1 VIRVLLV
8 DDHTSVRQALSIVF
22 ERESDCSV
30 VAQVGSLDEARDVL
44 DGYDV
49 AVVDLDLHN
58 GDGVTLI
65 RELHEANPIGT
76 ILTLTSSTDRKR
88 YALAVEAGASG
99 VLHKSMKLSEI
110 IGAMRCL
117 GSGGQVHT
125 ADELIELLRLAS
137 HQREQERGAQ
147 EALASLTPRE
157 REVLESLADGLNDK
171 EIAERLHISADTTRT
186 HMVHIL
192 GKLNVGSRLQALVF
206 ALRHGA
212 VKIS

>member
-1 VIRVLLV
+1 MLV

-22 ERESDCSV
+22 EREPDCTV

-44 DGYDV
+44 DSYDV

-65 RELHEANPIGT
+65 RELHETNPVGT
-76 ILTLTSSTDRKR
+76 ILTLTTSTDRKR
-88 YALAVEAGASG
+88 YALAVEAGASA
-99 VLHKSMKLSEI
+99 VLHKSVKLSEI

-137 HQREQERGAQ
+137 HQREHERDAQ
-147 EALASLTPRE
+147 EALARLTPRE
-157 REVLESLADGLNDK
+157 HEVLEALADGLNDK

-192 GKLNVGSRLQALVF
+192 SKLKVGSRLQALVF
-206 ALRHGA
+206 AIRHGA
-212 VKIS
+212 VRIG